1 MRIYALIL
9 LCFTVA
15 LLSGLT
21 LFLSLSRQPD
31 ELWLDVLFLTALM
44 LTLVLSLTLIKQS
57 AGESMMSLIS
67 SARDRNP
74 GFDRSGSD
82 HDDSLSSR

>member
-15 LLSGLT
+15 LLSGLS
-21 LFLSLSRQPD
+21 LFLSLSRHTD
-31 ELWLDVLFLTALM
+31 ELWLDLLFLSAMM

-67 SARDRNP
+67 SARDKA
-74 GFDRSGSD
+74 SKSD
-82 HDDSLSSR
+82 HDDSLSSQ